1 MEPMNPHVLVIKKH
15 VMTAIDELLRRG
27 YTYDESKYRV
37 WDRVREV
44 LNKSYGECD
53 ESDIPV
59 VKIAIELL
67 LQE

>member
-1 MEPMNPHVLVIKKH
+1 MEPVNPHALVIKKH
-15 VMTAIDELLRRG
+15 VTSAINELVARG

-44 LNKSYGECD
+44 LNKSYGDCI
-53 ESDIPV
+53 ESDIPT